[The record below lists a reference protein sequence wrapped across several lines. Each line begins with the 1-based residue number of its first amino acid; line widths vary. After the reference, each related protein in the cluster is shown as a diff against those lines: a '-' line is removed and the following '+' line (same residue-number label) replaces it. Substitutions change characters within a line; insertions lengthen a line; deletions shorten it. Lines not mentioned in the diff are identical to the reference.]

1 MSQEPPTLAVESLRQ
16 HPRISIPGHAFWSSD
31 RTEGWC
37 DLLTLSSG
45 GVGISPLLRIRPLK
59 GAQFSLTLMINDLC
73 LEGVNAETAEVAADR
88 LCLRFVNLNE
98 RLQTRITNLI
108 DSIES
113 SGSP

>member
-1 MSQEPPTLAVESLRQ
+1 MLGVENVRQ
-16 HPRISIPGHAFWSSD
+16 HPRISIPGRVFWSSD

-37 DLLTLSSG
+37 DLLTLSSR

-59 GAQFSLTLMINDLC
+59 GAQFSLTLMINELC
-73 LEGVNAETAEVAADR
+73 FEGINAETAEVAADR

-108 DSIES
+108 ESIES

>member
-1 MSQEPPTLAVESLRQ
+1 MQAVENIRQ
-16 HPRISIPGHAFWSSD
+16 HSRINISGQVFWSSD

-59 GAQFSLTLMINDLC
+59 GAQFSLTLIINDLC
-73 LEGVNAETAEVAADR
+73 LEGINAEIADVAADR
-88 LCLRFVNLNE
+88 VCLRFVNPNE
-98 RLQTRITNLI
+98 SLQTRITNLI

-113 SGSP
+113 SRLA